1 MLTLCSLALLSAHAA
16 ELQVSWT
23 APGSTTPVI
32 TTLTEVQPGLLPGL
46 VVPAQDGSEYLVYLN
61 LNPSGAEV
69 QFDVEIQQ
77 LRAKGRKGNLV
88 AETLSRP
95 RITTTPGTPAELRMG
110 SRVPVAG
117 TNPVEFQDFTL
128 SLSLLY
134 TDTTPAASPP
144 AL

>member
-1 MLTLCSLALLSAHAA
+1 MLTLCSLAILSVHAA
-16 ELQVSWT
+16 ELQVSFT
-23 APGSTTPVI
+23 VPGSTAPVT
-32 TTLTEVQPGLLPGL
+32 TTLTEVQPGPLPGL
-46 VVPAQDGSEYLVYLN
+46 VFPARDGSEYLVYLS

-77 LRAKGRKGNLV
+77 LQAKGRKGKLV

-134 TDTTPAASPP
+134 IDATPAASPP